1 VKSSETEAERGG
13 FSMRFYLGV
22 RNGLTAISDDEA
34 AARYLVLSDEKSS
47 QREFDA
53 QVYAF
58 YRRLTELYPE
68 VDMLPEDQLGSS
80 PWACSIEM
88 SGGHVIMAIQLE
100 NHEKI
105 AAEIMALAGQHE
117 LVCFDPQAGRVY
129 LPPRLK
135 VGQADRGGRSA

>member
-1 VKSSETEAERGG
+1 
-13 FSMRFYLGV
+13 MRFYLGV

-105 AAEIMALAGQHE
+105 AAEIMALAGATRTRM
-117 LVCFDPQAGRVY
+117 FRSSSRPSIPSPAPQGRASRPWWPVS
-129 LPPRLK
+129 LIQCR
-135 VGQADRGGRSA
+135 V